1 MLKEASSEETALE
14 LTIKEMLARQIA
26 EAQKALDDMLVG
38 SYFAWMQQCRK
49 RTHNPYHSRTCCY
62 FNFTRGMTGTREGAP
77 LSIQAVRQGDARVP
91 CFRCTAG
98 YMVLRIPFVKNG
110 PAGGGVRRGRRRV
123 RLRSARGRVCSA
135 HRRTAAC
142 WAHDEPHAR
151 AGDRAHPADC
161 VPHAG
166 ARPREHAACGHAR
179 TALRHEPRVQ
189 RLQGA
194 LDESVPHDPS
204 RQVQA
209 PARRG
214 GHQGAQW
221 ALHASQ
227 EGLLLGLRATVLFR
241 SVCVCANFG
250 KRLLWHWQRPVEFE
264 IRSQKCQKCEI
275 ASVVNV

>member
-1 MLKEASSEETALE
+1 MLKVASSEETALE
-14 LTIKEMLARQIA
+14 LTIKETLARQIA

-151 AGDRAHPADC
+151 ASDRVHPADC

-166 ARPREHAACGHAR
+166 ARPREHAACGLPSATSPESNAFTTTTVATPDVAAALASHMS
-179 TALRHEPRVQ
+179 TAPFAAAAVTAAIAAAYAVTTFTA
-189 RLQGA
+189 A
-194 LDESVPHDPS
+194 LTTADL
-204 RQVQA
+204 A
-209 PARRG
+209 TA
-214 GHQGAQW
+214 A
-221 ALHASQ
+221 
-227 EGLLLGLRATVLFR
+227 RATTNTAWLPPD
-241 SVCVCANFG
+241 G
-250 KRLLWHWQRPVEFE
+250 P
-264 IRSQKCQKCEI
+264 
-275 ASVVNV
+275 